1 MFNTRLLIPSGPCP
15 AILTGTSL
23 GEVEDWISH
32 LKQRKP
38 ENFIY
43 EPSVYRYWAQK
54 FFAIGSEEYQEVDL
68 NITKILKSKD
78 RIGDLVEKN
87 TQIYQHEKR

>member
-15 AILTGTSL
+15 AVLEGTSFK
-23 GEVEDWISH
+23 EVEDWISY
-32 LKQRKP
+32 LRQRKP

-54 FFAIGSEEYQEVDL
+54 FFAFGSEEYQEVDL

-87 TQIYQHEKR
+87 IQVQHEKR